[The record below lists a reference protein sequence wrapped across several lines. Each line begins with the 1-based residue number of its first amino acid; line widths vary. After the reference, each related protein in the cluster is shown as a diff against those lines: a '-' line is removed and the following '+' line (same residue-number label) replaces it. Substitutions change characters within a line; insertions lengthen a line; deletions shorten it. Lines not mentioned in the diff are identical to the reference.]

1 MKHFALKVRDEA
13 QVETEQIKAGYDDYS
28 PGLGDRFVDALEAAY
43 RHIQEFPI
51 YQIRKGIYRHAQIE
65 GFPRYRIVYVVDDET
80 VIVYQV
86 RHTSRK
92 PSKKFGP

>member
-13 QVETEQIKAGYDDYS
+13 QEETERIIAWYEEHS
-28 PGLGDRFVDALEAAY
+28 PGMGDRFVDALETAY
-43 RHIQEFPI
+43 RHIQEYPI
-51 YQIRKGIYRHAQIE
+51 YQLRKGIYRHAQIE
-65 GFPRYRIVYVVDDET
+65 GFPLYRIVYVVDDET
-80 VIVYQV
+80 VFVYQV